1 MGHFGQA
8 RKRSRCS
15 FMRENSKLLQI
26 TSDFTRLRLAV
37 GFLGQRK
44 QSGWWDCD
52 FLDPTGLRFLE
63 MTFPRTA
70 RQAALR
76 STTEAAARIH
86 DQALGRIGSYHLFRF
101 PVALEGGLESA
112 VDTLKCEITSPIVQ
126 SRDTAMAELKRLA
139 DSLVKAP
146 EGPVQVGVESRM
158 LTTTAVREVAAHYYS
173 AFQEGIHCFP
183 YFSAQAHGR

>member
-1 MGHFGQA
+1 M
-8 RKRSRCS
+8 K
-15 FMRENSKLLQI
+15 ENSKLLQI
-26 TSDFTRLRLAV
+26 TSGFTLLRLAV

-44 QSGWWDCD
+44 QCGWWDCD

-70 RQAALR
+70 HKAALR
-76 STTEAAARIH
+76 STIEAAAGIH

-101 PVALEGGLESA
+101 PVAMADGLESA
-112 VDTLKCEITSPIVQ
+112 VDNLNRDITNPIIQ
-126 SRDTAMAELKRLA
+126 SRDSAMAELKRLA
-139 DSLVKAP
+139 DTLVKAP

-158 LTTTAVREVAAHYYS
+158 MTTTAVQEVAAHYYS
-173 AFQEGIHCFP
+173 AFQDGIHCFP